1 MGSSKIV
8 AESGLPGYA
17 AVNSWGLFAPRG
29 VPQPVVTRL
38 HAEIVRAHALPDLKE
53 RYANL
58 GVEATSSTPQ
68 QFTDFIKTEAAKFAK
83 ALREAGAKVN

>member
-1 MGSSKIV
+1 V

-17 AVNSWGLFAPRG
+17 LVNWWGMFAPRG
-29 VPQPVVTRL
+29 VPQPIVTKL
-38 HAEIVRAHALPDLKE
+38 HAELVRAHALPDLKE

-68 QFTDFIKTEAAKFAK
+68 QFTDYITSEAARFSKV
-83 ALREAGAKVN
+83 LREAGAKLN